1 MCVEEKSRRGWIR
14 YGTASDSGLDGGT
27 GLAPVGGSSR
37 GWERV
42 KRKSANGQGCA
53 QSAVV
58 GLPRVADDGE
68 KEPALQGPSGGVEDE
83 NTSFEK
89 RAKEWR
95 APLRERLVSREGAV
109 VMSETKTGTRGWEG
123 ECQVAGRER
132 PSPGVPSSAS

>member
-14 YGTASDSGLDGGT
+14 YGTASDSGLDSGT
-27 GLAPVGGSSR
+27 GLAPVGGPSR

-58 GLPRVADDGE
+58 SLPRVADDGE
-68 KEPALQGPSGGVEDE
+68 KGTGFAGTESSGGVEDE

-89 RAKEWR
+89 KS
-95 APLRERLVSREGAV
+95 ERMAGA
-109 VMSETKTGTRGWEG
+109 SQGASG
-123 ECQVAGRER
+123 E
-132 PSPGVPSSAS
+132 